1 MSSEVK
7 VKVTQSCLTLC
18 DPMIHTVH
26 GILEARILEWLAF
39 SFSRGFS
46 QSRDW
51 TQVSCIVN
59 RFFPSWAM
67 REAQMWLWAQEVSRQ
82 PVCWCSSVV
91 WPEVF
96 PALDPT
102 DCWMGPGLDAKIS
115 ASGRAHT
122 DECALIHLPCLCAQS
137 CSALLPHELQ
147 PSRLLCPWTF
157 SGKTNGVCYHFL
169 LQGIFPTQGSTC
181 ISYTDRQILYWA
193 IWEVLYICH
202 QCLYPQSESQPA
214 PASSGHL
221 SRSVGSSDP
230 GSYEVTAS
238 AFVPGVCETSV
249 YPFGVKSL
257 FLPVLWAPVI
267 KLWWLSKPNALGS
280 SLPSAGVLG

>member
-169 LQGIFPTQGSTC
+169 LQGIFPTQGSNLGFLHC
-181 ISYTDRQILYWA
+181 RQILYCLSHQG
-193 IWEVLYICH
+193 LYDSPKISTIMLLWY
-202 QCLYPQSESQPA
+202 QCNGSHPLYWTFQFKFL
-214 PASSGHL
+214 SSGFLLQNHL
-221 SRSVGSSDP
+221 AHHGSDAHLLINW
-230 GSYEVTAS
+230 GWKKV
-238 AFVPGVCETSV
+238 
-249 YPFGVKSL
+249 
-257 FLPVLWAPVI
+257 
-267 KLWWLSKPNALGS
+267 
-280 SLPSAGVLG
+280 